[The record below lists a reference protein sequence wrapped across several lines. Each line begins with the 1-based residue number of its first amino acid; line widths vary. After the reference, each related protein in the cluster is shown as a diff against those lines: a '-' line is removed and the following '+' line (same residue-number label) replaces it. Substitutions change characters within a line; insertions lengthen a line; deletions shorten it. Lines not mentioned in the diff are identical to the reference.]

1 MPTRTAPPGSSPSRR
16 ITSRAVGMLL
26 CLSSGRWW
34 VLEESVEVAG
44 EVALEAAGGLAA
56 AVALA
61 DATLD
66 VVDGRSVH
74 SASGEDDLVE
84 CAVELSVAA
93 AVESVADRLTRRGG
107 DRRGA
112 GQPGKGGLADERAR
126 V

>member
-1 MPTRTAPPGSSPSRR
+1 
-16 ITSRAVGMLL
+16 MLL
-26 CLSSGRWW
+26 CLSSRRWW
-34 VLEESVEVAG
+34 VLEESVEVAR

-56 AVALA
+56 ALSFA

-93 AVESVADRLTRRGG
+93 AVESVADRLARRGW
-107 DRRGA
+107 DRGGA
-112 GQPGKGGLADERAR
+112 GEPGEGGLAVEAAS

>member
-1 MPTRTAPPGSSPSRR
+1 
-16 ITSRAVGMLL
+16 
-26 CLSSGRWW
+26 

-56 AVALA
+56 ALSLA

-66 VVDGRSVH
+66 VVDCRSVC

-93 AVESVADRLTRRGG
+93 AVESVADRLARRGG
-107 DRRGA
+107 DWRGA
-112 GQPGKGGLADERAR
+112 GEPGESGLADEAAA